1 MLSMLK
7 KYVGLWYSENT
18 TERYEYTRILGTGNN
33 GPVKEYTD
41 RKTGEVVAVKIIDL
55 VRMKDSY
62 QEDQVLEYIKG
73 KHVCFLELKKTLI
86 KDETITIITES
97 VPGEE
102 LFDYI
107 DKNKLLPLQ
116 HVKILFRQIVEAMK
130 IAHDLKI
137 SHRDLKCENMK
148 IFFDE
153 SGNPHIKIL
162 DWGMAV
168 FLGSEPIHESSGSPN
183 YVAPEVIT
191 KLPVVGLFN
200 DVWSIGVILCILL
213 TKQFPIELDKN
224 IPDLFRNI
232 RLYNVNYKI
241 PGLTDGAVKLLR
253 KIFVPH
259 KKRITCT
266 NMLED
271 EWLNSEELE
280 MRYEL

>member
-1 MLSMLK
+1 MLSILG
-7 KYVGLWYSENT
+7 GLWYSQST
-18 TERYEYTRILGTGNN
+18 TKRYEYICILGTGNN

-41 RKTGEVVAVKIIDL
+41 HETGELVAVKTVDL
-55 VRMKDSY
+55 MLMKDSY

-73 KHVCFLELKKTLI
+73 KHACFLELKDTLTENEI
-86 KDETITIITES
+86 ITIITES

-107 DKNKLLPLQ
+107 NKNEMLPLQ

-130 IAHDLKI
+130 VAHDLKI

-168 FLGSEPIHESSGSPN
+168 ILGLETIHESSGSPS
-183 YVAPEVIT
+183 YVAPEVIS

-213 TKQFPIELDKN
+213 TKHFPMGPDNN
-224 IPDLFRNI
+224 IPALFRNI
-232 RLYNVNYKI
+232 RRYNANYKI
-241 PGLTDGAVKLLR
+241 PGLTGGAVELLR
-253 KIFVPH
+253 KIFVPYE
-259 KKRITCT
+259 KRITCADI
-266 NMLED
+266 LKD

-280 MRYEL
+280 RRYEL